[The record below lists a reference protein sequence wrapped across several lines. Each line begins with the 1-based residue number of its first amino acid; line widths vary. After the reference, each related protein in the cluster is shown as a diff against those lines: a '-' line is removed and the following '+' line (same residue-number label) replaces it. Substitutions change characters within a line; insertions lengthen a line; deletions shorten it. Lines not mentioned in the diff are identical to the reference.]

1 MAAEAERRLKVS
13 DLSPQVADAEGSVAD
28 AVRRLLKRRDPSL
41 AERVEVRPEDR
52 AVLLRAEGDDGSV
65 LLQRAARILTVD
77 PVGEAEGELEV
88 DPADFSIETNPEV
101 LAAAQHEELLR
112 SRVRYLPYPVCEWF
126 EISTGELVVTE
137 AEIVFEPKQ
146 QITPEE
152 GTAPSGEHRLPLGQV
167 TEVRRGEWCQV
178 PCLMIETPGRTYRY
192 GWPAERRGLESI
204 FNVDE
209 WIARLRA
216 LLQEE
221 P

>member
-1 MAAEAERRLKVS
+1 MSAEAERRLKVS
-13 DLSPQVADAEGSVAD
+13 DLSPQVAGAEGGVAD

-41 AERVEVRPEDR
+41 AERVEVRPEER
-52 AVLLRAEGDDGSV
+52 AVLLRAEGDEAAV
-65 LLQRAARILTVD
+65 LLRQAERALTVD

-88 DPADFSIETNPEV
+88 DPAAFSIETNPEV
-101 LAAAQHEELLR
+101 PAAVQREELLR

-126 EISTGELVVTE
+126 EISKGELVLTG

-152 GTAPSGEHRLPLGQV
+152 GTAPSGEIRVPLEQV